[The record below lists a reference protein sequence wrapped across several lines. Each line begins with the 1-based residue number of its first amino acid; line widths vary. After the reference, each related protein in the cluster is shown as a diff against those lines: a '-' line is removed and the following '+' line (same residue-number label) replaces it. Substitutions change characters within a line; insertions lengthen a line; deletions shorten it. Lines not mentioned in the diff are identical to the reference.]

1 MAGLKMRYR
10 EPLPHT
16 MPVLPEGYALCTLET
31 EEDLQGCFYAC
42 TEGLSL
48 EEWTLEQFREVS
60 LDRVGIEKE
69 QMYMIRDPQGKIVA
83 TATAWQR
90 GETEGYLHLVSALPE
105 VRGMGFGYILCQK
118 VLDFFLDQGIT
129 SIQLDTQDFRLPAIK
144 VYLKLGFIP
153 VLYDYDMADRWRDV
167 FDKLQL
173 RTPVYRLRFEEMEL

>member
-10 EPLPHT
+10 EPLPFT
-16 MPVLPEGYALCTLET
+16 MPVLPEGYTLCTLES
-31 EEDLQGCFYAC
+31 EAELQDCFEAC
-42 TEGLSL
+42 KEGLSL

-60 LDRVGIEKE
+60 LDRVGITMDQIYVVK
-69 QMYMIRDPQGKIVA
+69 DPGGKIVA

-90 GETEGYLHLVSALPE
+90 GEKEGYLHLVSALPE
-105 VRGMGFGYILCQK
+105 TRGMGFGYILCQK
-118 VLDFFLDQGIT
+118 VLDFFLDQGIN

-144 VYLKLGFIP
+144 IYLKLGFIP